1 MHISHQNNFVGLLFR
16 RIVSTSGL
24 INAATGLVLRG
35 HEVSRSIV
43 GFAVGF
49 LSAGL
54 RPGDRLLVS
63 CAQSP
68 ASTLA
73 YLGAMY
79 AGIVPVP
86 IEERL
91 LATSGDALV
100 AKARARAVWTDQ
112 ASNSYLIKRREVS
125 HIEGKFP
132 ACSPDLLPPFACAE
146 TDLAALMPTSGSTAV
161 PRLVMVT
168 HGNLTSNT
176 EAIVRS
182 QRLGPGE
189 TAMLVMPISYCFG
202 ASVMHTHLYQGG
214 RVVFDSRFMFADKVL
229 HAINQYNC
237 TTLAGVP
244 FVYNTLLRNS
254 NLRSISLPGL
264 RRFLLAGGA
273 LGPEAVQEVHR
284 TVPTADFFVMYG
296 QTEATA
302 RISCLAADRLSDK
315 LGSAGL
321 PLDNL
326 EVRIADAGGRVVKQG
341 QVGEIQLRG
350 PSVCAGYFDDPE
362 ATKQKFGEGWLK
374 TGDLACCDQDGY
386 LWIKGRAEEF
396 VKVRGRRVSLAE
408 VESTVGSISGI
419 AECAAIGLNHAELGE
434 TLGLLIVAEDS
445 EDVLTQRIRRALP
458 PTWTAAA
465 LKFVSEI
472 PKTGSGK
479 IARGQLAALL

>member
-1 MHISHQNNFVGLLFR
+1 
-16 RIVSTSGL
+16 
-24 INAATGLVLRG
+24 
-35 HEVSRSIV
+35 
-43 GFAVGF
+43 
-49 LSAGL
+49 
-54 RPGDRLLVS
+54 
-63 CAQSP
+63 
-68 ASTLA
+68 
-73 YLGAMY
+73 
-79 AGIVPVP
+79 
-86 IEERL
+86 
-91 LATSGDALV
+91 
-100 AKARARAVWTDQ
+100 
-112 ASNSYLIKRREVS
+112 
-125 HIEGKFP
+125 
-132 ACSPDLLPPFACAE
+132 
-146 TDLAALMPTSGSTAV
+146 
-161 PRLVMVT
+161 
-168 HGNLTSNT
+168 
-176 EAIVRS
+176 
-182 QRLGPGE
+182 
-189 TAMLVMPISYCFG
+189 
-202 ASVMHTHLYQGG
+202 
-214 RVVFDSRFMFADKVL
+214 MFADKVL